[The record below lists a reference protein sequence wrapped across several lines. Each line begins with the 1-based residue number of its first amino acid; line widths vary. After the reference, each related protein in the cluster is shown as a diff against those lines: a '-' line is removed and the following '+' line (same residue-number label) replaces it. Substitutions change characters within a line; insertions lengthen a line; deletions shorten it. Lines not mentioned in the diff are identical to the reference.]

1 MPDWFAYVR
10 RNLRLR
16 GFRPER
22 EAEIVEEVARQLED
36 AYTEALRLG
45 SSRDQA
51 RAAAESH
58 IADWT
63 ALARELEESHRG
75 RESSMTT
82 LQNAAEDRDFRKRG
96 AFSALTDLRQD
107 VFYGLRVLK
116 KSPGFT
122 TVAVLT
128 LALCIGANT
137 SIFSIMNA
145 VMLKSLPVRDPQHLL
160 VFQWSARHSLKA
172 HGTSSY
178 GDCDSNWGDVNPSGC
193 SLSKPFLEDVRK
205 LGLFSG
211 MAEFAGADRITVT
224 GKGEA
229 HHGNAQFVSGDYF
242 QTLGVGAAVGRVLT
256 PNDDLPGAPAVVELQ
271 YGYWMRVFGGDPSA
285 VGKTIHLNGLP
296 FTIAGVAEQSFAYL
310 TPGTVRDI
318 SVPMSQRRY
327 LSRRWS
333 PAEEDA
339 GSWWIVTVA
348 RLKPGVS
355 PQSAQSQVNALF
367 VNHLLH
373 GDKPL
378 AKPEDAPAIALL
390 PAQTALAGVRLR
402 MSAMLYALMLAVA
415 IVLAIGCANVA
426 GLQLAR
432 AGARRREI
440 AIRQAV
446 GAARNRL
453 VRQLL
458 TENIT
463 LALAGAGLGIVVAYW
478 SSHALLAF
486 ASSSTGRPIAISA
499 DLDGRVLA
507 FTIGAALLTGILFGL
522 APALGS
528 MRVDLTPALRSGPN
542 RGHGRA
548 SRFKLGNLLVVA
560 QVALTMVVL
569 VGAGLLV
576 HTLQNLRNIDPGF
589 ATQKL
594 LTFSV
599 DATLT
604 GYKGERRAQF
614 YGDLQQRFG
623 ALPGVLSVSYSQS
636 ALLSGSIGITSFH
649 LPGTPPKASTDAD
662 YLPIGPGFFDTMKIP
677 MVKGRMLS
685 PAEFALESKVE
696 DDPKAGAKVVMPAVV
711 NESFVKAYFA
721 KVDPIA
727 QPFGADSP
735 AVSGDPD
742 TEESAGWT
750 IVGVVRDAK
759 YNDLRREVHPTMYV
773 PSGDAGTFELR
784 TAGDPDSL
792 VSAVRNVV
800 RQAGPDLPIVGI
812 QTQTQQIDTMLFQER
827 LIARLASLFGLL
839 SLLLASIGLY
849 GLLAYEV
856 TNATREIGIRV
867 ALGAPLAE
875 VLRGVVRHGVVLTAV
890 GAAVGIAASLAV
902 TRLLGKMLFGVK
914 PSDPVT
920 LVGVSCL
927 LMLVALA
934 ACYFPA
940 RRATRVDPLVALRHE

>member
-1 MPDWFAYVR
+1 MPDWFDYVR

-36 AYTEALRLG
+36 AYAEALRLG
-45 SSRDQA
+45 SSREQA
-51 RAAAESH
+51 RQATEGH
-58 IADWT
+58 IADWS
-63 ALARELEESHRG
+63 ALGRELEESHRG

-82 LQNAAEDRDFRKRG
+82 LQNAAENRDFRKRG
-96 AFSALTDLRQD
+96 AFSSLTDVRQD
-107 VFYGLRVLK
+107 ILYGLRVLK

-160 VFQWSARHSLKA
+160 VFQWSARHSLKV
-172 HGTSSY
+172 HSSSSY
-178 GDCDSNWGDVNPSGC
+178 GDCDSQWGDVNPRGC

-211 MAEFAGADRITVT
+211 MAEFAGAGGITVS

-229 HHGNAQFVSGDYF
+229 HQANAQYVNGEYF

-256 PNDDLPGAPAVVELQ
+256 PNDGLPGAPAVVELQ
-271 YGYWMRVFGGDPSA
+271 YGYWMRVFGGDPST
-285 VGKTIHLNGLP
+285 VGKTIRLNGLP
-296 FTIAGVAEQSFAYL
+296 FTIVGVAEPSFAYL

-318 SVPMSQRRY
+318 SIPMSQRRY
-327 LSRRWS
+327 LSRRWG
-333 PAEEDA
+333 PADEDA

-367 VNHLLH
+367 ANQLMH
-373 GDKPL
+373 GDKPM

-390 PAQTALAGVRLR
+390 PAQTALAGVRQQ

-446 GAARNRL
+446 GAARGRL

-458 TENIT
+458 TESIT
-463 LALAGAGLGIVVAYW
+463 LAVAGAVLGIFLAYW

-486 ASSSTGRPIAISA
+486 AASNTRPTAISD
-499 DLDGRVLA
+499 DLDWRVLA

-528 MRVDLTPALRSGPN
+528 MRIDLTPALRSGPN
-542 RGHGRA
+542 PGHGRA

-576 HTLQNLRNIDPGF
+576 HTLQNLRNVDPGF

-604 GYKGERRAQF
+604 GYKGERRGQF
-614 YGDLQQRFG
+614 YSDLQQRFS

-636 ALLSGSIGITSFH
+636 ALLSGSLGITSFH
-649 LPGTPPKASTDAD
+649 LPGTPPKASVSAD
-662 YLPIGPGFFDTMKIP
+662 HLPIGPGFFDTMKIP
-677 MVKGRMLS
+677 MVKGRMIS
-685 PAEFALESKVE
+685 PAEFALIDKIE
-696 DDPKAGAKVVMPAVV
+696 DDPKAGAKVVTPAVV
-711 NESFVKAYFA
+711 NEAFVKAYFP
-721 KVDPIA
+721 KVDPIG

-735 AVSGDPD
+735 AMSGDPD
-742 TEESAGWT
+742 TEEGAGWA

-784 TAGDPDSL
+784 TAGEPESL

-800 RQAGPDLPIVGI
+800 RQTGPDLPIVGI
-812 QTQTQQIDTMLFQER
+812 KTQTQQIDTMLFQER

-867 ALGAPLAE
+867 ALGAPLAD
-875 VLRGVVRHGVVLTAV
+875 VLRGVVRHGVVLTAI
-890 GAAVGIAASLAV
+890 GAAVGIAGSLAV
-902 TRLLGKMLFGVK
+902 TRLLGKMLFGVR

-920 LVGVSCL
+920 LIGVSGL
-927 LMLVALA
+927 LLLVALA
-934 ACYFPA
+934 ACYIPA